1 MDRVIYSPMKYVQ
14 GEGAW
19 QRLHEYA
26 AALGQKGAY
35 AVAGPHVL
43 EHYWSDVEKGFKEA
57 NFPLHAHRFAGEC
70 SMNEINRIVNELRE
84 ENCDVII
91 GIGGGKTLAT
101 AKAVGCYANLP
112 VIIAPSIA
120 STDAPCSALS
130 VIYTDEGAFESYL
143 FLRNNPN
150 VVLVDTAVIARS
162 PVRMLVAGMG
172 DALATY
178 YEARACFNSG
188 GRTTAGGRSSLSAL
202 AVARAC
208 RDSLFKNGLRAKL
221 AAEAK
226 TVSSAL
232 DDIVETNTYMSGIGF
247 ESGGLAAA
255 HAIHNGLTVLPG
267 VHHAMHGEKVSF
279 GLLAQLVLENAP
291 QDEFKQVLDFCREV
305 GLPTNLAALG
315 LTDVSD
321 GDLMKAARAACA
333 EGETIH
339 NMPFK
344 VTPEAVFSA
353 MRVADRL
360 GS

>member
-91 GIGGGKTLAT
+91 GIGGGKTLDT
-101 AKAVGCYANLP
+101 AKAVGFYANLP

-172 DALATY
+172 DGWPPTMKPAPALIPA
-178 YEARACFNSG
+178 AGPPRAGVRPFP
-188 GRTTAGGRSSLSAL
+188 RWP
-202 AVARAC
+202 
-208 RDSLFKNGLRAKL
+208 LRAP
-221 AAEAK
+221 AATACLK
-226 TVSSAL
+226 TVCAP
-232 DDIVETNTYMSGIGF
+232 NWRPKPKPY
-247 ESGGLAAA
+247 
-255 HAIHNGLTVLPG
+255 LPRWTTLW
-267 VHHAMHGEKVSF
+267 K
-279 GLLAQLVLENAP
+279 
-291 QDEFKQVLDFCREV
+291 
-305 GLPTNLAALG
+305 PTP
-315 LTDVSD
+315 
-321 GDLMKAARAACA
+321 
-333 EGETIH
+333 I
-339 NMPFK
+339 
-344 VTPEAVFSA
+344 
-353 MRVADRL
+353 
-360 GS
+360 